1 MKQLQT
7 VSVVSPGFYG
17 LNTQESGLTLSNNF
31 ASETDN
37 SIIDK
42 FGRFGSRKGWV
53 MQTTNGATALSGNTI
68 DFMLEHVN
76 TDDAH
81 TTVVLSGGNNKIFKN
96 GINQDLEDI
105 TPAGYTISANNWKG
119 ATLYDHAML
128 VQEGH
133 EPLIYSEGNTPT
145 IQTMSALFPTQ
156 TQGYGTS
163 YPKDVIA
170 AYGRFWAHDGDTL
183 YWSTDIADPQFPTFS
198 VVGTAGSINLAS
210 VVPNNV
216 DRIVALAAHN
226 GFLII
231 FCGRSIVI
239 YKGADNTTD
248 PNFALSD
255 VIAGTGCVARDSVQ
269 NTGTDILFLSD
280 LGVRSLGRLIQE
292 KSLPM
297 RELTKNV
304 RDDLLYD
311 LERERELTNDLRS
324 VRSVYSEANAFY
336 LLSLPNSSIVY
347 CLDLRQ
353 PLEDGASRVSQWKG
367 YKATSL
373 LRRLN
378 RDLIIGKA
386 NGIGKYAGYT
396 DNGESYQLTYR
407 SHFIDAGEATTLK
420 ILKQLAFSVLG
431 GYGQT
436 FTVEL
441 RFDYKDTITP
451 FYYTIPA
458 NNLSYFNDSAA
469 QFNVSEFSSGVSLEK
484 IKASLGG
491 SGNTIQIGF
500 VATVNGSEVSVQK
513 IDMFVKTGRMS

>member
-42 FGRFGSRKGWV
+42 FGRFGARKGWV
-53 MQTTNGATALSGNTI
+53 MQTTNGVNELAGSYISFL
-68 DFMLEHVN
+68 LEHVN
-76 TDDAH
+76 TDAGH
-81 TTVVLSGGNNKIFKN
+81 TSVILSGGNNKLFKD
-96 GINQDLEDI
+96 GINQDLVDI
-105 TPAGYTISANNWKG
+105 TPVDYTITSNNWKG
-119 ATLYDHAML
+119 ASIYDHAMI

-133 EPLIYSEGNTPT
+133 EPVIYSESLTPAT
-145 IQTMSALFPTQ
+145 TTMSALFPAATQ
-156 TQGYGTS
+156 SYGTN

-170 AYGRFWAHDGDTL
+170 AYGRFWAHDGDTV
-183 YWSTDIADPQFPTFS
+183 YWSTDIADTAFPTFS
-198 VVGTAGSINLAS
+198 GGTSGTLNIAA

-216 DRIVALAAHN
+216 DRITALAAHN

-231 FCGRSIVI
+231 FCSRSIII
-239 YKGADNTTD
+239 YQGADN
-248 PNFALSD
+248 PLGSFSLSD
-255 VIAGTGCVARDSVQ
+255 VIAGTGCIARDSVQ
-269 NTGTDILFLSD
+269 NTGNDVLFLSD
-280 LGVRSLGRLIQE
+280 LGIRSLGRLIQE

-311 LERERELTNDLRS
+311 LERERELTGDLRS
-324 VRSVYSEANAFY
+324 VRSTYSEANAFY

-353 PLEDGASRVSQWKG
+353 ALEDGSARISQWKG

-378 RDLIIGKA
+378 RDLLIGKT
-386 NGIGKYAGYT
+386 NGIGKYDGYT

-407 SHFIDAGEATTLK
+407 SHFIDSGEATTLK

-441 RFDYKDTITP
+441 RFDYKDAITP

-458 NNLSYFNDSAA
+458 SNLSYFNDSTA